1 MKHKHSRRAK
11 NYFIKKNLQG
21 KIVLALFLAVIA
33 SCLLF
38 ILIFGFFSTD
48 TMTISYEN
56 SELNMGQTPVMLLK
70 KALAANWFF
79 LVTCGTLLILAT
91 IVGSHRIAGP
101 LFRFEKVLNSM
112 VRRDLRDTIRL
123 REKDEAK
130 DLALQINTFNGVL
143 SRDIRE
149 LNRRSRAISDLTK
162 QYTALSGSNLTAED
176 IDSIFQA
183 IRVNNDKIRH
193 LLELYQIPDR

>member
-1 MKHKHSRRAK
+1 MKHSHSRRAK
-11 NYFIKKNLQG
+11 NFFIKKNFQG
-21 KIVLALFLAVIA
+21 KIVLALFLAVVM

-56 SELNMGQTPVMLLK
+56 SKLNLGETPVMLLR
-70 KALAANWFF
+70 KALTANWFF
-79 LVTCGTLLILAT
+79 LVTCGTLLIIAT

-112 VRRDLRDTIRL
+112 VRRDLTETIRL

-149 LNRRSRAISDLTK
+149 LNRRSRAINDLAK
-162 QYTALSGSNLTAED
+162 QYSALSKSNMTAED

-183 IRVNNDKIRH
+183 IRVNNEKIGH
-193 LLELYQIPDR
+193 LLDLYQLPDK

>member
-1 MKHKHSRRAK
+1 MKHTHSRRAK
-11 NYFIKKNLQG
+11 NFFIKKNLQG
-21 KIVLALFLAVIA
+21 KIVLALFLAVVA

-56 SELNMGQTPVMLLK
+56 SELHMGQTPVVLLK

-91 IVGSHRIAGP
+91 IVGSHRLAGP

-183 IRVNNDKIRH
+183 IRVNNDKIRN
-193 LLELYQIPDR
+193 LLDLYQIPDS